1 MNANKTYVFS
11 VIVPVY
17 NEQENINDCLSHIR
31 SLDTDN
37 SCQIIVVDG
46 DEKAS
51 TITAIKADDVAKIVS
66 ERSRAT
72 QMNAGARI
80 AGAEIFTRAFAALG
94 KHQAVVS
101 PAADGGYCLIGF
113 MAKGF
118 LPDIFDNIDW
128 STEKVFN
135 QTMQIFQHH
144 KTNYYGLTR
153 WFDIDTIDDL
163 EDMLIRNTNTDFR
176 KTASFKYATKTFER
190 VADV

>member
-11 VIVPVY
+11 VIIPVY

-31 SLDTDN
+31 SLGTDN

-51 TITAIKADDVAKIVS
+51 TITAIKADDVVKIVS

-113 MAKGF
+113 TAKGF

-128 STEKVFN
+128 STEKVFD
-135 QTMQIFQHH
+135 QTMAIFEHH
-144 KTNYYGLTR
+144 KTTFYGLPC
-153 WFDIDTIDDL
+153 WFDIDTFSDL
-163 EDMLIRNTNTDFR
+163 RELLARNKEADFQ
-176 KTASFKYATKTFER
+176 KTASFKYVMELMGKITN
-190 VADV
+190 V